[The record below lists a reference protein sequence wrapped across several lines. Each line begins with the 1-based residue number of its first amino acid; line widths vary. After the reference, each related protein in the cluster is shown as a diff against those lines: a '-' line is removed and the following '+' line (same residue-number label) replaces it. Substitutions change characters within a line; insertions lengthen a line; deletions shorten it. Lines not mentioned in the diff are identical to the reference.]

1 MTRKHFIAFAQVCID
16 NNLDDAVVYDIA
28 KVCESFNSNFNKTRF
43 FDYINKLKEGK

>member
-28 KVCESFNSNFNKTRF
+28 KVCQSFNSNFNMTRF

>member
-28 KVCESFNSNFNKTRF
+28 KVCQSFNSNFNMIKF
-43 FDYINKLKEGK
+43 FNYIDKLKENK